1 MRLVEPASHNP
12 QYQHSNVPVMGVAT
26 ALARGRIEAM
36 PIRLIALDI
45 DGTLLNSRG
54 KVSDENARA
63 IAEAQAR
70 GIEIALATGRRFDFA
85 RPIAD
90 MVPCDLHFIVNN
102 GALIKSKEGVTDLRH
117 LLPADTAR
125 KVLDATEE
133 YRSGAAVVFDRPCA
147 MQVMMERVEWD
158 HPIRGGYLRRNR
170 EYIGEISPLTDCL
183 NGTDPIQVGYADSC
197 KRLREVQR
205 ILETLPIADD
215 YTIAL
220 TEYEDRDL
228 SILDVLKRGVSKGVA
243 LAEWARR
250 RGVAREEVMAIGD
263 NWNDCEMLEFAG
275 LPIVMGNSVAELK
288 TRGWAVTLTND
299 EHGVAE
305 AIRTYALSASTP
317 A

>member
-1 MRLVEPASHNP
+1 
-12 QYQHSNVPVMGVAT
+12 
-26 ALARGRIEAM
+26 
-36 PIRLIALDI
+36 
-45 DGTLLNSRG
+45 
-54 KVSDENARA
+54 
-63 IAEAQAR
+63 
-70 GIEIALATGRRFDFA
+70 
-85 RPIAD
+85 

-102 GALIKSKEGVTDLRH
+102 GALIKSKDGVTDVRH
-117 LLPADTAR
+117 LLPAETAR
-125 KVLDATEE
+125 QVLEATKE
-133 YRSGAAVVFDRPCA
+133 YRSGAAVVFDLPRA
-147 MQVMMERVEWD
+147 MQVMMERADWE

-197 KRLREVQR
+197 KRLRDALKL
-205 ILETLPIADD
+205 LENLPIAHE
-215 YTIAL
+215 YTLAL
-220 TEYEDRDL
+220 TEYEERDL

-275 LPIVMGNSVAELK
+275 LPIVMGNAVAELK
-288 TRGWAVTLTND
+288 TRGWTVTLTND

-305 AIRTYALSASTP
+305 AIRTYALGEGAR